1 MPNPYDAQHQ
11 AERADWAILIAQG
24 HQPICQRCKHPV
36 LPGQPFDLG
45 HRQDLALGGNKKN
58 RSPEHQDCNRS
69 AGQAISTHTPPSRH
83 W

>member
-1 MPNPYDAQHQ
+1 MSSPYDDQHRT
-11 AERADWAILIAQG
+11 ERADWAILIDQG
-24 HQPICQRCKHPV
+24 HQPTCRRCHQPI

-45 HRQDLALGGNKKN
+45 HHQDLAFGGDQRR
-58 RSPEHQDCNRS
+58 RSPEHEACNRS